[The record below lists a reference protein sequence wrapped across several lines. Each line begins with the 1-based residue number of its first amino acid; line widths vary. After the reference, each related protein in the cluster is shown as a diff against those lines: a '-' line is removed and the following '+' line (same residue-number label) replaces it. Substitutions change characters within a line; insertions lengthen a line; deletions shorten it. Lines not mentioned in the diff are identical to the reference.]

1 MFYKRLKASVNLK
14 LNPLA
19 VLTATPNGINP
30 GMLAGEAVAKAFL
43 TRAGLLKKTTFFRL
57 YSLEDRLEASE
68 DAKSVISACDVGIP
82 HLKLSDPELLDEYS
96 PLFWGD
102 FLHMRRY
109 IKAISSNSPEL
120 EARHRAAL
128 LLEGRKTETLRR
140 AISYGTSFLF
150 NSTSDYSEPDYGPAL
165 TRFLELASHI
175 QMRDAVSSAIV
186 TNYRGHSKYCHGI
199 DPVQLLAIPDIENLV
214 FAGTKPGSSANRA
227 LVYFARAKHDE
238 GNLLA
243 FVTELTELVGAS
255 CQWLPWGDQLSFPF
269 GNRGTWP
276 WQNIDLYPDALGRGV
291 LVPLLAEIRRSK
303 FVVTDTYHVAVSSW
317 AMGVPAVVVI
327 GDYHDGERVP
337 KETDLRMRLDKR
349 TVLLAQDG
357 LLEFCLGPVLLT
369 DTYRMPVV
377 QRLAEALQNSHL
389 GPTFRSILSKRAS
402 QSAQLLLSN
411 LMGS

>member
-1 MFYKRLKASVNLK
+1 MFYKRFQASINFK

-19 VLTATPNGINP
+19 VLTATPSGINP

-43 TRAGLLKKTTFFRL
+43 TRAGLLKKATFFRVF
-57 YSLEDRLEASE
+57 SLEERFQAIE

-82 HLKLSDPELLDEYS
+82 YLKLSDPELLDEYS

-109 IKAISSNSPEL
+109 IQAISSNSPEL

-128 LLEGRKTETLRR
+128 LLEGRKTATLRR

-150 NSTSDYSEPDYGPAL
+150 NSTSDYSEPEYASAL
-165 TRFLELASHI
+165 ARFLELASHI

-186 TNYRGHSKYCHGI
+186 TNYRGQSRSCHGI

-214 FAGTKPGSSANRA
+214 FAGTKPSSSVDRA
-227 LVYFARAKHDE
+227 LVFFARAKHDE

-243 FVTELTELVGAS
+243 FVTELIGLLGAA
-255 CQWLPWGDQLSFPF
+255 CHWLPWGDPLSFPF
-269 GNRGTWP
+269 MNREKWP
-276 WQNIDLYPDALGRGV
+276 WPSIDLYPDALGRGV
-291 LVPLLAEIRRSK
+291 LVPLLAEIRRSR

-317 AMGVPAVVVI
+317 AMGVPAVVVL
-327 GDYHDGERVP
+327 GDYHDGERAQ
-337 KETDLRMRLDKR
+337 KETDLRIRLDKR

-357 LLEFCLGPVLLT
+357 LLDFCLGPALLT
-369 DTYRMPVV
+369 NANRAPVV
-377 QRLAEALQNSHL
+377 QRLAHVLRSGQA
-389 GPTFRSILSKRAS
+389 GPNCRSRLAQRAS
-402 QSAQLLLSN
+402 DSERLLLSA
-411 LMGS
+411 LQGR